1 MGDNYEA
8 CDGGCS
14 CGAVRYRVIS
24 APMIV
29 HCCHCRWCQRQT
41 GASFALNAL
50 IEADRVQVLQG
61 EPEVM
66 TVASPSNIGQ
76 TIARCPNCRIAVWS
90 NYNMSGLKERI
101 RFIRVGTLD
110 QPDRMPP
117 DVHIYTSTK
126 QPWVRLPEGDKAVE
140 EFYDYDETWSQES
153 LDRRAVL
160 FEKAGIEM
168 P

>member
-1 MGDNYEA
+1 
-8 CDGGCS
+8 
-14 CGAVRYRVIS
+14 
-24 APMIV
+24 
-29 HCCHCRWCQRQT
+29 
-41 GASFALNAL
+41 
-50 IEADRVQVLQG
+50 
-61 EPEVM
+61 
-66 TVASPSNIGQ
+66 
-76 TIARCPNCRIAVWS
+76 
-90 NYNMSGLKERI
+90 MSGLKERI

-153 LDRRAVL
+153 LDRRAVM